1 LNNIYITTT
10 TFGTFSSRPFEL
22 LEENQIIFSLND
34 RGRKLEEKEIINLL
48 KSYEGLIAGTEV
60 YSMEVLCKL
69 PNLKVISRLGV
80 GMDNIDLEYAKTKGI
95 KVFKTETSPGIAVAE
110 LTLAL
115 ILDLLRRVSL
125 QNNRLKSSNWGKQM
139 GELLTGKTIGIVGLG
154 NIGKQLVK
162 ILNGFKVKV
171 LAHDIVEDFSFAK
184 KNNVDYVDLEKLL
197 KKSDIVSIHSNL
209 SSKTKKLIDYEKLKI
224 MKKNAL
230 LINASRGELI
240 DESSLLKALDEKLIQ
255 GAGLDVFENEP
266 YSGPLINYDNV
277 VLTPHV
283 GAYAKEIRTKMEL
296 EATNNLINGLKNG

>member
-95 KVFKTETSPGIAVAE
+95 KVFKTETRPSIAVAE

-296 EATNNLINGLKNG
+296 EATNNLIKGLKNG

>member
-1 LNNIYITTT
+1 MNNIYITTT

-95 KVFKTETSPGIAVAE
+95 KVFKTETRPSIAVAE

-296 EATNNLINGLKNG
+296 EATNNLIKGLKNG

>member
-1 LNNIYITTT
+1 MNNIYITTT

-22 LEENQIIFSLND
+22 LEENQINYSLND
-34 RGRKLEEKEIINLL
+34 RGRKLDEEEIVNLL

-60 YSMEVLCKL
+60 YSTEVLCKL
-69 PNLKVISRLGV
+69 SKLKVISRLGV
-80 GMDNIDLEYAKTKGI
+80 GMDNIDLDYAKAKGI
-95 KVFKTETSPGIAVAE
+95 KVFKTQASPGIAVAE
-110 LTLAL
+110 LTLSL
-115 ILDLLRRVSL
+115 ILDLLRKVSL
-125 QNNRLKSSNWGKQM
+125 QNNRLKSSNWEKQM

-162 ILNGFKVKV
+162 ILSGFKVKV
-171 LAHDIVEDFSFAK
+171 LAYDIVEDNTFAK
-184 KNNVDYVDLEKLL
+184 KNDVGYVHLEKLL
-197 KKSDIVSIHSNL
+197 KNSDIVSIHLNL

-230 LINASRGELI
+230 LINVSRGELI
-240 DESSLLKALDEKLIQ
+240 DELSLLKALNEKLIQ

-266 YSGPLINYDNV
+266 YNGPLINYDNV

-296 EATNNLINGLKNG
+296 EATENLINGLING